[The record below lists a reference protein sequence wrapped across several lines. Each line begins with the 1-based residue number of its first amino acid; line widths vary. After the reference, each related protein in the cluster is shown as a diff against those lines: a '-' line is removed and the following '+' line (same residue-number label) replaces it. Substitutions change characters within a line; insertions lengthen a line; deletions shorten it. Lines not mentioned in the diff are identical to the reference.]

1 MFSGGI
7 GEHGREL
14 REAVA
19 KAVQCLGFGMV
30 DAGRNTGDNV
40 KEGGVVVDIGIDR
53 MDKRILICKTDEQVE
68 MARECALADK
78 LWD

>member
-14 REAVA
+14 REAVT
-19 KAVQCLGFGMV
+19 KAVECLGFGMV
-30 DAGRNTGDNV
+30 DAGRNADDNV
-40 KEGGVVVDIGIDR
+40 NEGGVVVDIGIEG

-68 MARECALADK
+68 MARECALADRFW
-78 LWD
+78 L